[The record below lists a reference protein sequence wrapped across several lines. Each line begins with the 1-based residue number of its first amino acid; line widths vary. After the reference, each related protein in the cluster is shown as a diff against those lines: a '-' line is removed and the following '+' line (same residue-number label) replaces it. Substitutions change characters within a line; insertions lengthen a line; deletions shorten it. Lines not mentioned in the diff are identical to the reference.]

1 MKKKDEDDWRAT
13 SIFVQPETSFA
24 STPTRSE
31 TSAATSAPAPTP
43 APKKQTL
50 LVDLHEAAAI
60 LGIPFTAVRRLI
72 AEDQIPA
79 TRAGRGGK
87 FMIARTAIAKYAER
101 IK

>member
-1 MKKKDEDDWRAT
+1 MKKSDDWRTT
-13 SIFVQPETSFA
+13 SVFVRPETSFA
-24 STPTRSE
+24 SAPARSE
-31 TSAATSAPAPTP
+31 TSVPASAPVHTP
-43 APKKQTL
+43 PKKQTL
-50 LVDLHEAAAI
+50 LVDMHEAAEI

-72 AEDQIPA
+72 AEDQLPA

>member
-1 MKKKDEDDWRAT
+1 MKKSDDWRTT
-13 SIFVQPETSFA
+13 SAFVRSDNSVA
-24 STPTRSE
+24 SEPARSE
-31 TSAATSAPAPTP
+31 KPAATSTP
-43 APKKQTL
+43 APSPAQHKKQTL

-87 FMIARTAIAKYAER
+87 FMIARTALSKYAER
-101 IK
+101 LK

>member
-1 MKKKDEDDWRAT
+1 MRT
-13 SIFVQPETSFA
+13 
-24 STPTRSE
+24 
-31 TSAATSAPAPTP
+31 AAY
-43 APKKQTL
+43 L
-50 LVDLHEAAAI
+50 DLHEAAEI

-87 FMIARTAIAKYAER
+87 FMIARTALAKYAER